1 MARVRMCVYGE
12 CGWRKG
18 VGGIEWL
25 GVQCCTNHSIQ
36 LLRITDLL
44 CTVTV
49 TQPSA
54 TSVQLFRNFFKG
66 SKVKKYGEGGRKPS
80 WM

>member
-1 MARVRMCVYGE
+1 M
-12 CGWRKG
+12 
-18 VGGIEWL
+18 GGIEWL

-44 CTVTV
+44 CTVT
-49 TQPSA
+49 QPSA

-66 SKVKKYGEGGRKPS
+66 SKVKKYGEGGKPS
-80 WM
+80 CV